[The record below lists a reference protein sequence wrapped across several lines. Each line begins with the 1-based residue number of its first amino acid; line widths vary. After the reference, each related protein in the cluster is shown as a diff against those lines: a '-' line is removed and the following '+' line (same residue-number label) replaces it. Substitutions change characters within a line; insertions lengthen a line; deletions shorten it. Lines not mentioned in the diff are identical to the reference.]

1 LKIAEEKAKQLKEKE
16 LLHLQTLIHLNYVKF
31 DYQSIIKL
39 VSNRNDLKEPWS
51 NYRISKAFEKEGQL
65 KKAIEWM
72 QLVVEQESQNLD
84 FMVQYAGLLIK
95 DKQTTKAVKVLKEHN
110 LLYSK
115 SAEAHALLGYA
126 HLLEGK
132 LSEAKKSLVL
142 SLSLDPDLIFA
153 LEYLKQLYQ
162 TTGEKE
168 SELQIDKMIQK
179 LKSRV
184 KIKQ

>member
-1 LKIAEEKAKQLKEKE
+1 
-16 LLHLQTLIHLNYVKF
+16 
-31 DYQSIIKL
+31 
-39 VSNRNDLKEPWS
+39 
-51 NYRISKAFEKEGQL
+51 
-65 KKAIEWM
+65 M

-84 FMVQYAGLLIK
+84 FLLQYAGLLIK

-126 HLLEGK
+126 HLLERK
-132 LSEAKKSLVL
+132 LSDAKKSLVL

-168 SELQIDKMIQK
+168 LELQIVKRILK